1 MVEPYYTVLK
11 APNSEVEELGLVL
24 PYTKSNK
31 QSLNSY
37 LIGTYSDGI
46 NKLTM
51 YKLISDTTL
60 PDIQQLNV
68 QIDQDKI
75 ISEELDKLSTSG
87 TQLIRRT
94 YIIPIENSILYI
106 EPVYQVLLNEE
117 SQVPTLK
124 KVIVASGTKVAIG
137 DNLAEA
143 LTTLITDSAS
153 KIEFVNKEDR
163 EQVIKAV
170 IKANKNLR
178 ESLDAK
184 DWEMIG
190 SDLER
195 LQGLIEQLEKLEAEN
210 NNDSQESN
218 SIFDDFIFK
227 IEE

>member
-1 MVEPYYTVLK
+1 M
-11 APNSEVEELGLVL
+11 
-24 PYTKSNK
+24 
-31 QSLNSY
+31 
-37 LIGTYSDGI
+37 
-46 NKLTM
+46 
-51 YKLISDTTL
+51 
-60 PDIQQLNV
+60 
-68 QIDQDKI
+68 
-75 ISEELDKLSTSG
+75 
-87 TQLIRRT
+87 
-94 YIIPIENSILYI
+94 
-106 EPVYQVLLNEE
+106 
-117 SQVPTLK
+117 
-124 KVIVASGTKVAIG
+124 IVASGTKVAIG